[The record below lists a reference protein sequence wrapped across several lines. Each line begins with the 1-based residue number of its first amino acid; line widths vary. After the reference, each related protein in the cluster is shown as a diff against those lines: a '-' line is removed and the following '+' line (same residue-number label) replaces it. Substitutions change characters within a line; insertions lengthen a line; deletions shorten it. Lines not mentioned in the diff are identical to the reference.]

1 MNWQAKSSQ
10 HFILPKSW
18 QQLQNGTQYA
28 EQLKGYFSPWYERV
42 LGYQFLNIGGLSAE
56 IACDLPLRHQIVLL
70 PEIEEKL
77 TALFAEKEFSLLQ
90 ADLAEL
96 PFVQQSIDA
105 CLLANTLNFYA
116 DPHQLLREVHRVLT
130 DDGYLFI
137 ALFNPYSSLLFKRK
151 LNKAN
156 SPSLPFRHYCHFR
169 VIDWLQLLNFDILEQ
184 RRLSSGWLS
193 PLTVITAQKRTY
205 PLTLNPQKVRL
216 KTPEF
221 LQPIEAFSTANQ
233 TILEEKYE

>member
-1 MNWQAKSSQ
+1 MKWQAKSSRA
-10 HFILPKSW
+10 FILPKSW

-137 ALFNPYSSLLFKRK
+137 ALFNPCSPLLFKQK
-151 LNKAN
+151 LNTST
-156 SPSLPFRHYCHFR
+156 SPKLSFRHFAAFR
-169 VIDWLQLLNFDILEQ
+169 VVDWLQLLNFDILAQ
-184 RRLSSGWLS
+184 RQLPTGWFS
-193 PLTVITAQKRTY
+193 PLTVIVAQKRTY

>member
-1 MNWQAKSSQ
+1 MNWQAKLSRD
-10 HFILPKSW
+10 FILPKSW
-18 QQLQNGTQYA
+18 QQLQKGNQYA
-28 EQLKGYFSPWYERV
+28 EQLKAYFAPWYERV
-42 LGYQFLNIGGLSAE
+42 LGYQFLNIGGLSGE

-77 TALFAEKEFSLLQ
+77 TALFVEKDFSLLQ

-130 DDGYLFI
+130 DEGYLFI
-137 ALFNPYSSLLFKRK
+137 ALFNPCSPLLFKWK
-151 LNKAN
+151 LNTPT
-156 SPSLPFRHYCHFR
+156 SPKLPFRHFCHFR

-184 RRLSSGWLS
+184 RQLSSWNV
-193 PLTVITAQKRTY
+193 PLTVIVAQKRTY

-216 KTPEF
+216 NTPEF

-233 TILEEKYE
+233 TIFEEKYE

>member
-1 MNWQAKSSQ
+1 MNWHAKSSR

-18 QQLQNGTQYA
+18 QELQKGGQYA
-28 EQLKGYFSPWYERV
+28 EQLKNYFSPWYERV
-42 LGYQFLNIGGLSAE
+42 LGYQFLNIGGLSGE

-70 PEIEEKL
+70 PEIEEK
-77 TALFAEKEFSLLQ
+77 TAALLAKKELSLLL

-137 ALFNPYSSLLFKRK
+137 ALFNPCSGLLFKRK

-156 SPSLPFRHYCHFR
+156 SPSLPFRHYCTFR

-184 RRLSSGWLS
+184 RQLSAWNAHLS
-193 PLTVITAQKRTY
+193 VIVAQKRTY

-221 LQPIEAFSTANQ
+221 LQPLEAFSSNQ
-233 TILEEKYE
+233 PILEESYE